1 MPLFLKK
8 FFQTLGK
15 FSGSKNNSRTHVT
28 LVIRQEKTSLYY
40 HKWFINFPEVNPN
53 KWLSGTV
60 LAIPKE
66 CLSLFREEGYTI
78 IRHSLQKDAKGGYL
92 SLSCKLVIHS
102 KGPQTLRK
110 DIDTLKSLGWSE
122 DI

>member
-15 FSGSKNNSRTHVT
+15 FLSSKNNSRTYVT
-28 LVIRQEKTSLYY
+28 LVIQQGKTFLRYR
-40 HKWFINFPEVNPN
+40 KWFVNFPEVNPK

-60 LAIPKE
+60 LTIPKE
-66 CLSLFREEGYTI
+66 CPSLFREEGYAI
-78 IRHSLQKDAKGGYL
+78 IRHNWQKDTQGNYL
-92 SLSCKLVIHS
+92 SLACKLVIHS
-102 KGPQTLRK
+102 KGLQLLQK